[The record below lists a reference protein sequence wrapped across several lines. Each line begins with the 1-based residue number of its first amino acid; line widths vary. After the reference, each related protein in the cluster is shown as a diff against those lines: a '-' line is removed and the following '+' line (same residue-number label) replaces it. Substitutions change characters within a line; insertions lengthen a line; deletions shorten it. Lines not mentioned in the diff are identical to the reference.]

1 MANRLKVGFLKEVR
15 LPQKAG
21 IITALVVND
30 KTKWSC
36 SEMIDIQLQE
46 KLTKKGIFGINS
58 IYVEVDNELAQT
70 TGVRI
75 IDDNI
80 STKLDETIREY
91 LKELI
96 ASDGFEKS
104 LNNDQLCI
112 LQQIGALVKALV
124 AITQENDSPDEDKWI
139 KVITTEL

>member
-124 AITQENDSPDEDKWI
+124 AITQENGSPDEDKWI
-139 KVITTEL
+139 KVITAEL

>member
-139 KVITTEL
+139 KVITAEL

>member
-124 AITQENDSPDEDKWI
+124 AITQENGSPDEDKWI